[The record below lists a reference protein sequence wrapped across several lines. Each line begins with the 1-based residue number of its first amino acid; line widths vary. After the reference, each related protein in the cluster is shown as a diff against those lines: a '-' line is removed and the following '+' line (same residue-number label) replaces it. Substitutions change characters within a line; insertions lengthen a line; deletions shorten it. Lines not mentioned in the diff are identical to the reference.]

1 MTKEI
6 KPNKT
11 LIVQYQSGTKIN
23 RTKSVHFAYICY
35 MGSVEWISL
44 FSLPYDYFFT
54 IAKVDRIKQTRVSRS
69 DDGALL

>member
-1 MTKEI
+1 
-6 KPNKT
+6 
-11 LIVQYQSGTKIN
+11 
-23 RTKSVHFAYICY
+23 